1 MEAWNTMS
9 NVKSEGRDVRKL
21 QITGGSTYIISLPKQ
36 WVTQMALTKGSTVTL
51 VRQNDGSIAL
61 IPENL
66 KQVKKSTE
74 TTIEVRAKENPDL
87 IMRKIVSA
95 YLVGYTIIYLK
106 AQKDRLD
113 FTLRNAVKD
122 FTRKKLVGTEIIA
135 DSPSEI
141 VMKVLLSYPDLSVES
156 ALRRMCI
163 ITSSM
168 HKDAMTALKDLDA
181 EMAREVIYM
190 DDEVDR
196 FSLYIIRQLKATVGN
211 PNTLKEIGLATAR
224 DCLGYRLITK
234 SVERTADHAV
244 QIAENVVSLKKP
256 LEPVLF
262 EQIESMSASAI
273 AIFNTT
279 IETLFTQNF
288 QQANLNVQEAKET
301 AMRRTELM
309 EAILERTDMEDTS
322 HLSLI
327 VESIT
332 RTAEYASDI
341 AEVVLNLNIEQ
352 NLTNALSR

>member
-1 MEAWNTMS
+1 MSETMP
-9 NVKSEGRDVRKL
+9 EGRDVRKL

-61 IPENL
+61 LPENL
-66 KQVKKSTE
+66 KKNEKPTE
-74 TTIEVRAKENPDL
+74 TVIEVKAKENPDL

-168 HKDAMTALKDLDA
+168 HKDAMTALTDLDA
-181 EMAREVIYM
+181 ELAREVIYM

-196 FSLYIIRQLKATVGN
+196 FSLYIIRQLKATVEN
-211 PNTLKEIGLATAR
+211 PHTLKEIGLSTAR

-244 QIAENVVSLKKP
+244 QIAENVLTLKKP
-256 LEPVLF
+256 LDSELF
-262 EQIESMSASAI
+262 KQIESMSASAI
-273 AIFNTT
+273 AIFNET
-279 IETLFTQNF
+279 IDTLFTNNF
-288 QQANLNVQEAKET
+288 QRANVNVQKAKQI
-301 AMRRTELM
+301 AMRRTKLM
-309 EAILERTDMEDTS
+309 ESMLERTDIEGTS
-322 HLSLI
+322 HLSII

-352 NLTNALSR
+352 NLSNSLSR

>member
-1 MEAWNTMS
+1 MSETMP
-9 NVKSEGRDVRKL
+9 EGRDVRKL

-61 IPENL
+61 LPENL
-66 KQVKKSTE
+66 KKNEKPTE
-74 TTIEVRAKENPDL
+74 TVIEVKAKENPDL

-95 YLVGYTIIYLK
+95 YLVGYTILYLK

-135 DSPSEI
+135 DSPNEI

-181 EMAREVIYM
+181 ELAREVIYM

-196 FSLYIIRQLKATVGN
+196 FSLYIIRQLKATVEN
-211 PNTLKEIGLATAR
+211 PHTLKEIGLATAR

-244 QIAENVVSLKKP
+244 QIAENVLTLKKP
-256 LEPVLF
+256 LESELF
-262 EQIESMSASAI
+262 KQIESMSASAI
-273 AIFNTT
+273 AIFNET
-279 IETLFTQNF
+279 IDTLFTNNF
-288 QQANLNVQEAKET
+288 QHANVNVQKAKQI

-309 EAILERTDMEDTS
+309 DSILERTDIEGTS
-322 HLSLI
+322 HLSII

-352 NLTNALSR
+352 NLSN

>member
-1 MEAWNTMS
+1 MS
-9 NVKSEGRDVRKL
+9 ETTPEGRDVRKL

-36 WVTQMALTKGSTVTL
+36 WVTQMALTKGSAVTL
-51 VRQNDGSIAL
+51 MRQNDGSIAL
-61 IPENL
+61 LPKNF
-66 KQVKKSTE
+66 KKNEKPTE
-74 TTIEVRAKENPDL
+74 TVIEVKAKENPDL

-168 HKDAMTALKDLDA
+168 HKDAMTALTDLDA
-181 EMAREVIYM
+181 ELAREVIYM

-196 FSLYIIRQLKATVGN
+196 FSLYIIRQLKATVEN
-211 PNTLKEIGLATAR
+211 PHTLKEIGLSTAR

-244 QIAENVVSLKKP
+244 QIAENVLTLKKP
-256 LEPVLF
+256 LDSELF
-262 EQIESMSASAI
+262 KQIESMSASAI
-273 AIFNTT
+273 AIFNET
-279 IETLFTQNF
+279 IDTLFTNNF
-288 QQANLNVQEAKET
+288 QRANVNVQKAKQI
-301 AMRRTELM
+301 AMRRTKLM
-309 EAILERTDMEDTS
+309 ESMLERTDIEGTS
-322 HLSLI
+322 HLSII

-352 NLTNALSR
+352 NLSNSLSR

>member
-1 MEAWNTMS
+1 
-9 NVKSEGRDVRKL
+9 
-21 QITGGSTYIISLPKQ
+21 
-36 WVTQMALTKGSTVTL
+36 MALTKGSTVTL

-61 IPENL
+61 LPENL
-66 KQVKKSTE
+66 KKNEKPTE
-74 TTIEVRAKENPDL
+74 TVIEVKDKESPDL

-95 YLVGYTIIYLK
+95 YLVGYTILYLK

-181 EMAREVIYM
+181 ELAREVIYM

-211 PNTLKEIGLATAR
+211 PHTLKEIGLATAR

-244 QIAENVVSLKKP
+244 QIAENVLTLKKP
-256 LEPVLF
+256 LDSELF
-262 EQIESMSASAI
+262 KQIESMSASAI
-273 AIFNTT
+273 AIFNET
-279 IETLFTQNF
+279 IDTLFTNNF
-288 QQANLNVQEAKET
+288 QRANVNVQKAKQI

-309 EAILERTDMEDTS
+309 DSILERTDIEGTS
-322 HLSLI
+322 HLSII

-352 NLTNALSR
+352 NLSTSLSR

>member
-1 MEAWNTMS
+1 MS
-9 NVKSEGRDVRKL
+9 ETTPEGRDVRKL

-51 VRQNDGSIAL
+51 MRQNDGSIAL
-61 IPENL
+61 LPKNF
-66 KQVKKSTE
+66 KKNEKPTE
-74 TTIEVRAKENPDL
+74 TVIEVKAKENPDL

-168 HKDAMTALKDLDA
+168 HKDAMTALTDLDA
-181 EMAREVIYM
+181 ELAREVIYM

-196 FSLYIIRQLKATVGN
+196 FSLYIIRQLKATVEN
-211 PNTLKEIGLATAR
+211 PHTLKEIGLSTAR

-244 QIAENVVSLKKP
+244 QIAENVLTLKKP
-256 LEPVLF
+256 LESELF
-262 EQIESMSASAI
+262 KQIESMSASAI
-273 AIFNTT
+273 AIFNET
-279 IETLFTQNF
+279 IDTLFTNNF
-288 QQANLNVQEAKET
+288 QRANVNVQKAKQI
-301 AMRRTELM
+301 AMRRTKLM
-309 EAILERTDMEDTS
+309 ESMLERTDIEGTS
-322 HLSLI
+322 HLSII

-352 NLTNALSR
+352 NLSNSLSR

>member
-1 MEAWNTMS
+1 MSETMP
-9 NVKSEGRDVRKL
+9 EGRDVRKL

-61 IPENL
+61 LPENL
-66 KQVKKSTE
+66 KKNEKPTE
-74 TTIEVRAKENPDL
+74 TVIEVKAKENPDL

-95 YLVGYTIIYLK
+95 YLVGYTILYLK

-135 DSPSEI
+135 DSPNEI

-181 EMAREVIYM
+181 ELAREVIYM

-196 FSLYIIRQLKATVGN
+196 FSLYIIRQLKATVEN
-211 PNTLKEIGLATAR
+211 PHTLKEIGLATAR

-244 QIAENVVSLKKP
+244 QIAENVLTLKKP
-256 LEPVLF
+256 LESELF
-262 EQIESMSASAI
+262 KQIESMSASAI
-273 AIFNTT
+273 AIFNET
-279 IETLFTQNF
+279 IDTLFTNNF
-288 QQANLNVQEAKET
+288 QRANVNVQKAKQI

-309 EAILERTDMEDTS
+309 DSILERTDIEGTS
-322 HLSLI
+322 HLSII

-352 NLTNALSR
+352 NLSTSLSR

>member
-1 MEAWNTMS
+1 MS
-9 NVKSEGRDVRKL
+9 ETTPEGRDVRKL

-51 VRQNDGSIAL
+51 MRQNDGSIAL
-61 IPENL
+61 LPKNF
-66 KQVKKSTE
+66 KKNEKPTE
-74 TTIEVRAKENPDL
+74 TVIEVKAKENPDL

-168 HKDAMTALKDLDA
+168 HKDAMTALTDLDA
-181 EMAREVIYM
+181 ELAREVIYM

-196 FSLYIIRQLKATVGN
+196 FSLYIIRQLKATVEN
-211 PNTLKEIGLATAR
+211 PHTLKEIGLSTAR

-244 QIAENVVSLKKP
+244 QIAENVLTLKKP
-256 LEPVLF
+256 LDSELF
-262 EQIESMSASAI
+262 KQIESMSASAI
-273 AIFNTT
+273 AIFNET
-279 IETLFTQNF
+279 IDTLFTNNF
-288 QQANLNVQEAKET
+288 QRANVNVQKAKQI
-301 AMRRTELM
+301 AMRRTKLM
-309 EAILERTDMEDTS
+309 ESMLERTDIEGTS
-322 HLSLI
+322 HLSII

-352 NLTNALSR
+352 NLSNSLSR

>member
-1 MEAWNTMS
+1 M
-9 NVKSEGRDVRKL
+9 RKL
-21 QITGGSTYIISLPKQ
+21 QITGGSTYIVSLPKQ
-36 WVTQMALTKGSTVTL
+36 WVTQMALDKGSPVTL

-61 IPENL
+61 IPEN
-66 KQVKKSTE
+66 VKRVEKLAE
-74 TTIEVRAKENPDL
+74 TIIEVRAKESPDL

-106 AQKDRLD
+106 AQSDRLD

-168 HKDAMTALKDLDA
+168 HKDAMMALKDLDA
-181 EMAREVIYM
+181 ELAREVIYM

-244 QIAENVVSLKKP
+244 QIVENVLSLKKP
-256 LEPVLF
+256 LESELF
-262 EQIESMSASAI
+262 EQIESMSVSAI
-273 AIFNTT
+273 AIFNET
-279 IETLFTQNF
+279 IDTLFTKNF
-288 QQANLNVQEAKET
+288 QRANVNVQKAKQT

-309 EAILERTDMEDTS
+309 DLILERTDIEGTS
-322 HLSLI
+322 HLSI
-327 VESIT
+327 IIESIT

-352 NLTNALSR
+352 NLTNSLSR

>member
-1 MEAWNTMS
+1 MSETMP
-9 NVKSEGRDVRKL
+9 EGRDVRKL

-61 IPENL
+61 LPENL
-66 KQVKKSTE
+66 KKNEKPTE
-74 TTIEVRAKENPDL
+74 TVIEVKAKENPDL

-95 YLVGYTIIYLK
+95 YLVGYTILYLK

-135 DSPSEI
+135 DSPNEI

-181 EMAREVIYM
+181 ELAREVIYM

-196 FSLYIIRQLKATVGN
+196 FSLYIIRQLKATVEN
-211 PNTLKEIGLATAR
+211 PHTLKEIGLATAR

-244 QIAENVVSLKKP
+244 QIAENVLTLKKP
-256 LEPVLF
+256 LESELF
-262 EQIESMSASAI
+262 KQIESMSASAI
-273 AIFNTT
+273 AIFNET
-279 IETLFTQNF
+279 IDTLFTNNF
-288 QQANLNVQEAKET
+288 QRANVNVQKAKQI

-309 EAILERTDMEDTS
+309 DSILERTDIEGTS
-322 HLSLI
+322 HLSII

-352 NLTNALSR
+352 NLSASLSR

>member
-1 MEAWNTMS
+1 
-9 NVKSEGRDVRKL
+9 
-21 QITGGSTYIISLPKQ
+21 
-36 WVTQMALTKGSTVTL
+36 MALTKGSTVTL

-61 IPENL
+61 LPENL
-66 KQVKKSTE
+66 KKNEKPTE
-74 TTIEVRAKENPDL
+74 TVIEVKDKESPDL

-106 AQKDRLD
+106 AQKDRLG

-181 EMAREVIYM
+181 ELAREVIYM

-211 PNTLKEIGLATAR
+211 PHTLKEIGLATAR

-244 QIAENVVSLKKP
+244 QIAENVLMLKKP
-256 LEPVLF
+256 LDSELF
-262 EQIESMSASAI
+262 KQIESMSASAI
-273 AIFNTT
+273 AIFNET
-279 IETLFTQNF
+279 IDTLFTNNF
-288 QQANLNVQEAKET
+288 QHANVNVQKAKQI

-309 EAILERTDMEDTS
+309 DSILERTDIEGTS
-322 HLSLI
+322 HLSII

-352 NLTNALSR
+352 NLSN

>member
-1 MEAWNTMS
+1 MS
-9 NVKSEGRDVRKL
+9 KTTSEGRDVRKL

-51 VRQNDGSIAL
+51 MRQNDGSIAL
-61 IPENL
+61 LPENL
-66 KQVKKSTE
+66 KKVDKSTE
-74 TTIEVRAKENPDL
+74 TTIEVRDQENPDL

-106 AQKDRLD
+106 AQRDRLD

-135 DSPSEI
+135 DSPSEL
-141 VMKVLLSYPDLSVES
+141 VLKVLLSYPDLSVES

-168 HKDAMTALKDLDA
+168 HKDAMTVLKNLDA
-181 EMAREVIYM
+181 ELAREVIYM

-211 PNTLKEIGLATAR
+211 PSALKEIGLATAR

-244 QIAENVVSLKKP
+244 QIAENVLSLKKP
-256 LEPVLF
+256 LDPALL
-262 EQIESMSASAI
+262 EQIESMSVSAI
-273 AIFNTT
+273 TIFNTT

-288 QQANLNVQEAKET
+288 QQANRNVQEAKET
-301 AMRRTELM
+301 ATRRTGLM
-309 EAILERTDMEDTS
+309 KAILERTDIEDTS
-322 HLSLI
+322 YLSII

>member
-1 MEAWNTMS
+1 MSETMP
-9 NVKSEGRDVRKL
+9 EGRDVRKL

-61 IPENL
+61 LPENL
-66 KQVKKSTE
+66 KKNEKPTE
-74 TTIEVRAKENPDL
+74 TVIEVKAKENPDL

-95 YLVGYTIIYLK
+95 YLVGYTILYLK

-135 DSPSEI
+135 DSPNEI

-181 EMAREVIYM
+181 ELAREVIYM

-196 FSLYIIRQLKATVGN
+196 FSLYIIRQLKATVEN
-211 PNTLKEIGLATAR
+211 PHTLKEIGLATAR

-244 QIAENVVSLKKP
+244 QIAENVLTLKKP
-256 LEPVLF
+256 LESELF
-262 EQIESMSASAI
+262 KQIESMSASAI
-273 AIFNTT
+273 AIFNET
-279 IETLFTQNF
+279 IDTLFTNNF
-288 QQANLNVQEAKET
+288 QRANVNVQKAKQI

-309 EAILERTDMEDTS
+309 DSILERTDIEGTS
-322 HLSLI
+322 HLSII

-352 NLTNALSR
+352 NLSN

>member
-1 MEAWNTMS
+1 MSETMP
-9 NVKSEGRDVRKL
+9 EGRDVRKL

-61 IPENL
+61 LPENL
-66 KQVKKSTE
+66 KKNEKPTE
-74 TTIEVRAKENPDL
+74 TVIEVKAKENPDL

-95 YLVGYTIIYLK
+95 YLVGYTILYLK

-135 DSPSEI
+135 DSPNEI

-181 EMAREVIYM
+181 ELAREVIYM

-196 FSLYIIRQLKATVGN
+196 FSLYIIRQLKATVEN
-211 PNTLKEIGLATAR
+211 PHTLKEIGLATAR

-244 QIAENVVSLKKP
+244 QIAENVLTLKKP
-256 LEPVLF
+256 LESELF
-262 EQIESMSASAI
+262 KQIESMSASAI
-273 AIFNTT
+273 AIFNET
-279 IETLFTQNF
+279 IDTLFTNNF
-288 QQANLNVQEAKET
+288 QHANVNVQKAKQI

-309 EAILERTDMEDTS
+309 DSILERTDIEGTS
-322 HLSLI
+322 HLSII

-352 NLTNALSR
+352 NLSTSLSR